1 MKTKDTTKGLLA
13 LGFEKFQML
22 GVKIANVTMNEG
34 LDLIDQAIECG
45 AKKSFAFVNADCLNR
60 ATLNHA
66 YARVLSRQEAV
77 FADGSGINLAARMR
91 GIRVKDNVNGTDM
104 FPLLCERA
112 AEKHH
117 GIFLLGARPG
127 VAEAVAAHMQVQ
139 YPGLIV
145 SGTHDGY
152 FTGEQTDAV
161 IDTINRSGAAILL
174 VAMGAPHQ
182 EIWINKHL
190 SKLNVN
196 VAIGVGGL
204 FDFFGGRIPR
214 APVWLR
220 QAGCEWTYRL
230 WQEPGR
236 MWQRYLI
243 GNPLFVLRTWRE
255 HARNLTKVDFPWA
268 EGRSRIY
275 ESARQL
281 KRRHGSQLQAAAKRS
296 CDVLFAALGIA
307 VLSPIFVLLALA
319 IKWESAGP
327 VFFTQKRVG
336 LNGKRFRM
344 WKFRSM
350 YIDAEARRASL
361 VSQSDRSGAH
371 FKMKSDP
378 RITRIGKFIRRA
390 SIDELPQLY
399 NVLVG
404 DMSLVGP
411 RPNLEV
417 EVERYKFDEFERLH
431 TKPGITCIW
440 QVSGRAEVPW
450 ARQVQ
455 MDLDYV
461 YERSFVQDFV
471 LLAKTLPAI
480 LFGKGAY

>member
-1 MKTKDTTKGLLA
+1 MTSTNKSGDLVSSCPRT
-13 LGFEKFQML
+13 FEML
-22 GVKIANVTMNEG
+22 GVGISNVSMNEG
-34 LDLIDQAIECG
+34 LNLIDQAVVRG
-45 AKKSFAFVNADCLNR
+45 AKKSFAFVNADCLNK
-60 ATLNHA
+60 ATLDHA

-77 FADGSGINLAARMR
+77 FADGSGISLAARIR
-91 GIRVKDNVNGTDM
+91 GFRVRENVNGTDM

-112 AEKHH
+112 AQNKH

-127 VAEAVAAHMQVQ
+127 IADVAAKYMKTQ
-139 YPGLIV
+139 YPQLII
-145 SGTHDGY
+145 SGTQDGY
-152 FTGEQTDAV
+152 FAAEQTDAV
-161 IDTINRSGAAILL
+161 IDTINRSGAKILL
-174 VAMGAPHQ
+174 VAMGAPQQ
-182 EIWINKHL
+182 ELWINKHL

-196 VAIGVGGL
+196 AAIGVGGL

-214 APVWLR
+214 APTWLR
-220 QAGCEWTYRL
+220 HIGCEWTYRL

-236 MWQRYLI
+236 MWKRYLI
-243 GNPLFVLRTWRE
+243 GNPVFVLRAWRE
-255 HARNLTKVDFPWA
+255 HARNLAKVDFQWA
-268 EGRSRIY
+268 SNSSRIL
-275 ESARQL
+275 ETLRQFH
-281 KRRHGSQLQAAAKRS
+281 RRQGAHLQAAAKRTS
-296 CDVLFAALGIA
+296 DVILSVFGLVA
-307 VLSPIFVLLALA
+307 LSPFFIGLALA
-319 IKWESAGP
+319 IKLESPGP
-327 VFFTQKRVG
+327 VFFTQRRVG

-350 YIDAEARRASL
+350 YIDAEARRANL
-361 VSQSDRSGAH
+361 VNQSDRSGTH
-371 FKMKSDP
+371 FKMKADP

-399 NVLVG
+399 NVLLG

-417 EVERYKFDEFERLH
+417 EVEKYKFEEFERLH

-461 YERSFVQDFV
+461 YERSFVQDLV

>member
-1 MKTKDTTKGLLA
+1 MTT
-13 LGFEKFQML
+13 EYISEDQTSSNPSTFQML
-22 GVKIANVTMNEG
+22 GVGISNVTMNEG
-34 LDLIDQAIECG
+34 LALIDQAVECG
-45 AKKSFAFVNADCLNR
+45 AKKSFAFVNADCLNK
-60 ATLNHA
+60 ATLDHS

-77 FADGSGINLAARMR
+77 FADGSGISFAARIR
-91 GIRVKDNVNGTDM
+91 GFRVKENVNGTDL

-112 AEKHH
+112 AKNKH

-127 VAEAVAAHMQVQ
+127 LAESTAEKMLALF
-139 YPGLIV
+139 PTLIV
-145 SGTHDGY
+145 NGTQHGY
-152 FTGEQTDAV
+152 FPPEETDAV
-161 IDTINRSGAAILL
+161 IDTINRSGAKILL
-174 VAMGAPHQ
+174 VAMGAPNQ
-182 EIWINKHL
+182 ELWINKNIG
-190 SKLNVN
+190 KLNVN
-196 VAIGVGGL
+196 VSIGVGGL

-214 APVWLR
+214 APTWLR
-220 QAGCEWTYRL
+220 QLGCEWTYRL

-236 MWQRYLI
+236 MWRRYLI
-243 GNPLFVLRTWRE
+243 GNPVFVLRTWRE
-255 HARNLTKVDFPWA
+255 HAHNLAKVDFPWA
-268 EGRSRIY
+268 RNSSRLFEALRRLRRREGIY
-275 ESARQL
+275 
-281 KRRHGSQLQAAAKRS
+281 LQSAAKRVS
-296 CDVLFAALGIA
+296 DVL
-307 VLSPIFVLLALA
+307 LSLFGLIMLTPFFVALALA
-319 IKWESAGP
+319 IKLESPGP

-350 YIDAEARRASL
+350 YVDAEARRAKL
-361 VSQSDRSGAH
+361 INQSDRAGTH

-399 NVLVG
+399 NVLLG

-417 EVERYKFDEFERLH
+417 EVEKYKFEEFERLH

-461 YERSFVQDFV
+461 YERSFIQDLV

>member
-1 MKTKDTTKGLLA
+1 
-13 LGFEKFQML
+13 
-22 GVKIANVTMNEG
+22 
-34 LDLIDQAIECG
+34 
-45 AKKSFAFVNADCLNR
+45 
-60 ATLNHA
+60 
-66 YARVLSRQEAV
+66 
-77 FADGSGINLAARMR
+77 
-91 GIRVKDNVNGTDM
+91 
-104 FPLLCERA
+104 
-112 AEKHH
+112 
-117 GIFLLGARPG
+117 
-127 VAEAVAAHMQVQ
+127 
-139 YPGLIV
+139 
-145 SGTHDGY
+145 
-152 FTGEQTDAV
+152 
-161 IDTINRSGAAILL
+161 
-174 VAMGAPHQ
+174 
-182 EIWINKHL
+182 
-190 SKLNVN
+190 
-196 VAIGVGGL
+196 
-204 FDFFGGRIPR
+204 
-214 APVWLR
+214 
-220 QAGCEWTYRL
+220 
-230 WQEPGR
+230 
-236 MWQRYLI
+236 
-243 GNPLFVLRTWRE
+243 
-255 HARNLTKVDFPWA
+255 
-268 EGRSRIY
+268 
-275 ESARQL
+275 
-281 KRRHGSQLQAAAKRS
+281 
-296 CDVLFAALGIA
+296 
-307 VLSPIFVLLALA
+307 
-319 IKWESAGP
+319 
-327 VFFTQKRVG
+327 

>member
-1 MKTKDTTKGLLA
+1 MKTNDTTKDQPYPDS
-13 LGFEKFQML
+13 EKFQML
-22 GVKIANVTMNEG
+22 GVGIANVTMNEG
-34 LDLIDQAIECG
+34 LDLIDQALACG
-45 AKKSFAFVNADCLNR
+45 AKKSFAFVNADCLNI
-60 ATLNHA
+60 ATLNYA

-91 GIRVKDNVNGTDM
+91 GFRVKDNVNGTDM
-104 FPLLCERA
+104 YPLLCRRA
-112 AEKHH
+112 AQKRH
-117 GIFLLGARPG
+117 GIFLMGARPG
-127 VAEAVAAHMQVQ
+127 IAKAAANQMQAQ
-139 YPGLIV
+139 YPELIV

-152 FTGEQTDAV
+152 FPEEQTDAV
-161 IDTINRSGAAILL
+161 IETINRSGAKILL

-196 VAIGVGGL
+196 VTIGVGGL

-220 QAGCEWTYRL
+220 RVGCEWTYRL
-230 WQEPGR
+230 WQEPAR
-236 MWQRYLI
+236 MWRRYLI
-243 GNPLFVLRTWRE
+243 GNLAFVVRTWRE
-255 HARNLTKVDFPWA
+255 HARNLAAVDFPWA
-268 EGRSRIY
+268 EGRSWIY
-275 ESARQL
+275 TSARQF
-281 KRRHGSQLQAAAKRS
+281 KRRHGSHLQAAAKRTS
-296 CDVLFAALGIA
+296 DILLSSLGLVVLSPLFAA
-307 VLSPIFVLLALA
+307 LALA
-319 IKWESAGP
+319 IKCESPGP
-327 VFFTQKRVG
+327 VFFMQKRVG

-350 YIDAEARRASL
+350 YVDAEARRANL
-361 VSQSDRSGAH
+361 VSQSDRAGAH

-399 NVLVG
+399 NVLAG

-461 YERSFVQDFV
+461 YERSFVKDIV